1 MARRPKP
8 ANLEPLLDRMM
19 ALAEPSRWSI
29 MRLLGVRSLSVGEI
43 ARATGLSLA
52 VTSRHVQRLRAA
64 GLVIAKRRG
73 KELLCSRSTPDTPT
87 GSWLAAALQEDDTAS
102 LARDRAPRESR
113 AVSSREVATAS
124 APEKTRR
131 PGGDL
136 EDYLL

>member
-8 ANLEPLLDRMM
+8 ENLEPLLDRMM

-29 MRLLGVRSLSVGEI
+29 MRLLGARPLSVGEI

-64 GLVIAKRRG
+64 GLVIAERRG
-73 KELLCSRSTPDTPT
+73 KELLCSRSAPDTPT
-87 GSWLAAALQEDDTAS
+87 GSWLAATLQENDTAS
-102 LARDRAPRESR
+102 FARDRAGEESR
-113 AVSSREVATAS
+113 VAASREGATAS
-124 APEKTRR
+124 APEKTAR